1 MQSVIAPELMGRAF
15 SLIQM
20 SAAFAT
26 PVGLLVAAP
35 LAELLGVNI
44 WFLVAGVF
52 ITLLSAVGI
61 AGNRRL
67 E

>member
-1 MQSVIAPELMGRAF
+1 MYEGRAF

-67 E
+67 ELDL